1 MPGSIA
7 TAAHLTTN
15 GHNGNANGTSNGTAG
30 GEITSKPDAVSD
42 KKAPPLPAL
51 NPDATPQQKAAQA
64 TRAVFDKSPD
74 TSLSTARGQTQDHGE
89 FLI

>member
-15 GHNGNANGTSNGTAG
+15 GNANGTSNGAAG
-30 GEITSKPDAVSD
+30 GEMMNKLDAVSD
-42 KKAPPLPAL
+42 KKTPPLPAL
-51 NPDATPQQKAAQA
+51 NPDAAPQQKAAQA
-64 TRAVFDKSPD
+64 VRAVFDKSPD
-74 TSLSTARGQTQDHGE
+74 TSLSAARGQTQDHGE